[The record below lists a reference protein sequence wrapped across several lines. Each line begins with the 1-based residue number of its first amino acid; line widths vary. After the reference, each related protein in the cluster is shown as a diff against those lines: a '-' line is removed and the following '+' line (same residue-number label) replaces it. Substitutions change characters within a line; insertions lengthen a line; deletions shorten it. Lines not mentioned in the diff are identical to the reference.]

1 VPQRVVPPLAT
12 PGALGPRT
20 FGDLFG
26 ETFRVY
32 RAGFL
37 AIIIIVAVTQLPLA
51 LLGFWVGSA
60 VQSAMLEVFGPL
72 DQSQLPG
79 LESGSE
85 VDSDQVLNGFW
96 QVFRLAAWP
105 IMLLVIANWLASILM
120 TGALIHA
127 VSRHLTGRAMVVSEA
142 YAFSLSHLGR
152 MLGASA
158 IVLLVVVPLAASF
171 IGIPVAAYL
180 GVRWYFSL
188 QSASLERRSPLQALS
203 RSSSL
208 VRDNWWR
215 TFGILLVF
223 WVLVAVGS
231 AVGSAVLGLVPYV
244 GAIVVSIL
252 FAPIVGIAQT
262 LQYHDLRV
270 RRDTAAVYTP
280 QALERELE
288 RPQSVV

>member
-85 VDSDQVLNGFW
+85 VDSDQVLNAFW

-127 VSRHLTGRAMVVSEA
+127 VSRHLTGRTMVVAEA
-142 YAFSLSHLGR
+142 YAFSLSHLRR

-158 IVLLVVVPLAASF
+158 IVLLVVVPL
-171 IGIPVAAYL
+171 V
-180 GVRWYFSL
+180 
-188 QSASLERRSPLQALS
+188 
-203 RSSSL
+203 
-208 VRDNWWR
+208 
-215 TFGILLVF
+215 
-223 WVLVAVGS
+223 
-231 AVGSAVLGLVPYV
+231 
-244 GAIVVSIL
+244 
-252 FAPIVGIAQT
+252 
-262 LQYHDLRV
+262 
-270 RRDTAAVYTP
+270 
-280 QALERELE
+280 
-288 RPQSVV
+288 